1 MSNLKLLSEV
11 SLPQSHQAPEIY
23 VQNWTNLAMPSRMR
37 VDHRTLTPSYGRFT
51 IEPLEQG
58 YAVTLGHSLRK
69 TLLAS
74 MNGSAIVAVKMRETA
89 FKNIIRTL
97 DPGTANLNRG
107 KDNPNAIREISGND
121 PGTDPLKRL

>member
-37 VDHRTLTPSYGRFT
+37 VDHRTLTSSYGRFT

-74 MNGSAIVAVKMRETA
+74 MNGSAIVAVKIDGVKKSTDELKGVQGGLM
-89 FKNIIRTL
+89 
-97 DPGTANLNRG
+97 NLLLN
-107 KDNPNAIREISGND
+107 
-121 PGTDPLKRL
+121 LKEVEVSH

>member
-37 VDHRTLTPSYGRFT
+37 VDHRTLTSSYGRFT

-69 TLLAS
+69 TLLTS
-74 MNGSAIVAVKMRETA
+74 MNGSAIVAAKIDGVKKPTDDVAGIQGGLM
-89 FKNIIRTL
+89 
-97 DPGTANLNRG
+97 NLLLN
-107 KDNPNAIREISGND
+107 
-121 PGTDPLKRL
+121 LKLSLIHI

>member
-1 MSNLKLLSEV
+1 MNRLHLFSALALRRNMSNLKLLSEV

-37 VDHRTLTPSYGRFT
+37 VDHRTLTSSYGRFT

-69 TLLAS
+69 PA
-74 MNGSAIVAVKMRETA
+74 RFHEWEC
-89 FKNIIRTL
+89 
-97 DPGTANLNRG
+97 DRG
-107 KDNPNAIREISGND
+107 CEDRWSEKVHR
-121 PGTDPLKRL
+121 